1 MSPDILVKR
10 DPDGSSK
17 RSDRIDFTL
26 TDPDH
31 LTKGKR
37 MKKRLKSELIIDK
50 GNFKWL
56 RLIEP

>member
-10 DPDGSSK
+10 NPDGSSK

-31 LTKGKR
+31 LKKGKR
-37 MKKRLKSELIIDK
+37 MKKRLKSG